1 MRVIAFSDTAR
12 PCVYIHVCIHTNTHT
27 CAYSQ
32 THIYYVHQTYLHT
45 GLTLLSDSTSWSR
58 PRSLSTSSCEARN
71 ARDSAATRLPVCT
84 VRANSRELAAGPVR
98 AAEGAFARVR
108 ASSWVSDTPAMGV
121 RGVVVELGSGV
132 PVARWY

>member
-1 MRVIAFSDTAR
+1 
-12 PCVYIHVCIHTNTHT
+12 
-27 CAYSQ
+27 
-32 THIYYVHQTYLHT
+32 
-45 GLTLLSDSTSWSR
+45 LSDSTSWSR

-98 AAEGAFARVR
+98 EAEGAFARVR

-132 PVARWY
+132 PVARWYQFSKVSALKYVSVVWCLCIVNVL